1 MAKAKETAPE
11 ATEEVQETKAPKPK
25 HDPGLDKVTVTCF
38 TPITI
43 NGKEYFGDVT
53 VTRNEAD
60 SIIEMLSK
68 KKASDGRVHI
78 GREFERSRV
87 DGALVV
93 RDAHT
98 KQRVE

>member
-1 MAKAKETAPE
+1 MSKAKEETVK
-11 ATEEVQETKAPKPK
+11 EVKPK
-25 HDPGLDKVTVTCF
+25 EDPGMDKVTVECF
-38 TPITI
+38 CPITI
-43 NGKEYFGDVT
+43 NNKEYFGTVT
-53 VTRNEAD
+53 VTRNEAE